1 MGLHGKSFDQT
12 ANLVKNSVL
21 LVPLNKPASLQ
32 RSSMVVSWTS
42 TGSVT
47 HTTHLQFQI

>member
-1 MGLHGKSFDQT
+1 MGLHGKLFDQT

-21 LVPLNKPASLQ
+21 LVPLNRPEFLQ
-32 RSSMVVSWTS
+32 RSSIVVSWTS
-42 TGSVT
+42 TGSVM